1 MQNYN
6 ASSHFAKEQA
16 SQFFGSTQ
24 QAADAVRYR
33 NYDVTV
39 VRMLL
44 QETGTY
50 QDQFVRPYM
59 ANIQNQGTINNIM
72 TVIEQSNYRPTEG
85 AFNAL
90 ASDIL
95 QIKQQV
101 GARDAVQ
108 VPNGWG
114 ERRMRFMLEV
124 CETSVGLGNEVYH
137 TFVQGFTSHFGI
149 SLAGNHCDP
158 NMQFFPNSFIRM
170 HKYVTMT
177 PNGPQEVYRVVNSG
191 QIVNGVLTLLNDMN
205 VPVEYFRPTDILA
218 GVQRK
223 QDRELF
229 SSDVTD
235 GRTKNIGGLNTA
247 FSNFH
252 NNTPSNY
259 LSRLLTPLAQSSQT
273 VGYGPGHTT
282 FVDTAVTN
290 AMSKEPTPHDSP
302 FMDFMMREL
311 GPQAT
316 ACFTARELEVVAP
329 NLQRAVFYKP
339 VAHQFS
345 GALADRSNSGTWNNA
360 LPETIIA
367 AKVMNTLPG
376 LMWDHFIGVVS
387 FTLSNK
393 LGYNQPV
400 QYSNLFSIVPN
411 LPASRI
417 QHFVSILQEQLFLD
431 ISMNNNICFEVNVN
445 ASSIGDVMIGV
456 AVNGGSAIWFTAPA
470 FGSGILNPMY
480 TRDSQSYTDMV
491 SGVSNLAQCLDQIT
505 RNQTVGSSMGLTG
518 GI

>member
-1 MQNYN
+1 MSYQP
-6 ASSHFAKEQA
+6 SPQFAQEQA
-16 SQFFGSTQ
+16 SQFFGAAN
-24 QAADAVRYR
+24 QAADSVRYR

-59 ANIQNQGTINNIM
+59 ANIQNEGVLNSILG
-72 TVIEQSNYRPTEG
+72 VIEQTNYRPTEG

-90 ASDIL
+90 ASDVL
-95 QIKQQV
+95 QIKPQV
-101 GARDAVQ
+101 GARDAVI

-114 ERRMRFMLEV
+114 ERRMRFMLEI
-124 CETSVGLGNEVYH
+124 CEKSIGLGNEVYH
-137 TFVQGFTSHFGI
+137 TFVQGFTSHFGVSI
-149 SLAGNHCDP
+149 VGNHCDP
-158 NMQFFPNSFIRM
+158 NMQFYPNSFVRM
-170 HKYVTMT
+170 HKYVHMT
-177 PNGPQEVYRVVNSG
+177 PHGPQETYRVVNSG
-191 QIVNGVLTLLNDMN
+191 QIVNGILTLHNELGLQVD
-205 VPVEYFRPTDILA
+205 YFRPTDILA
-218 GVQRK
+218 GVQRM
-223 QDRELF
+223 QDRDLI

-235 GRTKNIGGLNTA
+235 GRSRNIGGLNTA

-290 AMSKEPTPHDSP
+290 AMAKEPTPHDSP

-311 GPQAT
+311 GPQST
-316 ACFTARELEVVAP
+316 ACFTARELEQVAP

-339 VAHQFS
+339 VSNQFV
-345 GALADRSNSGTWNNA
+345 GALAERGNSGTWNNSA
-360 LPETIIA
+360 QETIIA
-367 AKVMNTLPG
+367 AKIMNTIPG
-376 LMWDHFIGVVS
+376 LMWEHFIGVVS

-393 LGYNQPV
+393 LGYNQPL
-400 QYSNLFSIVPN
+400 QYSNLYPIIPN

-431 ISMNNNICFEVNVN
+431 VSMNNNICFEVNVN
-445 ASSIGDVMIGV
+445 ASSIGDIMIGV
-456 AVNGGSAIWFTAPA
+456 AVNGQSPVWYTAPA

-480 TRDSQSYTDMV
+480 TRDTQSYNDMV

-505 RNQTVGSSMGLTG
+505 RNQTVGTAMGLTG